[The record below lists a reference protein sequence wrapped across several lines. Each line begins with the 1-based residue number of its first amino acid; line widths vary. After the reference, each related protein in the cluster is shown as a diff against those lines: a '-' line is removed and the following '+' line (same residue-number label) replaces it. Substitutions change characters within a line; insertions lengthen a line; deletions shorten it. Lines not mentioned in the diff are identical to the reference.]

1 MQHVTAFSRPQT
13 VPPVPTTVPK
23 RNVWILD
30 SWRDLILYVGTPLLI
45 IPLFTLAQARWSAQ
59 EIYLFVAAFGAMGH
73 HLPGMIRAY
82 GDRAL
87 FERFR
92 WRFIIAP
99 IFLLAVCVGFYFWD
113 IKTNPVVMIVF
124 LWGVWHG
131 MMQTY
136 GFGRIYDA
144 KTGSFAALTRRLDFA
159 TCGIWFAAGV
169 ILSPARMTDTL
180 EGFYGCGLPFISPG
194 GIHALQQ
201 TLLFAA
207 VAVSILWLANY
218 GRMWVAGTGQNPV
231 KLALFITS
239 VAFWWYCNN
248 GVANIL
254 AGIALFEV
262 FHDVQYLSLVWI
274 YNRNRVEKDSSI
286 GGFMRFIFRR
296 SGSLIGLYVGLV
308 FAYGSIGYLNSHIG
322 METLTRL
329 LTGLVAASGLLH
341 FYYDGFIWKVREK
354 STRQSL
360 GLAGGTADVKLGSF
374 LPSWALH
381 ASKWAVAFVIPLTAM
396 WFGKVYRAAPPVD
409 RTGRVAADLPA
420 SARAHYNYGAVL
432 QQLGRFDEAE
442 KEYRATLRI
451 DPSYMKV
458 YVNMASLLMSKS
470 KLDEAKKYYDRAI
483 QLDPSSGEV
492 HAGYAYLLER
502 LGRADEARAEYEN
515 AIRVTPKK
523 SAARL
528 FYTYGAFLDKRGEL
542 DAAIAQYQSAL
553 EVDPNLADAHSELAT
568 ALLTK
573 GDSQKAEAHYLEA
586 ARLDPK
592 RADTHSNLGSLLLRE
607 GKTSQAIIQ
616 YEEALRI
623 DPTLTEAAEN
633 LRVAK
638 SSDTRFQS
646 RTPK

>member
-1 MQHVTAFSRPQT
+1 MQHVTAFSRPET
-13 VPPVPTTVPK
+13 VPPVAALVPK
-23 RNVWILD
+23 RSVWILD

-99 IFLLAVCVGFYFWD
+99 VFLLAVCVGFYFWD
-113 IKTNPVVMIVF
+113 IKTNPVVLIVF
-124 LWGVWHG
+124 FWGVWHG

-144 KTGSFAALTRRLDFA
+144 KMGSFATVTRQLDFA

-169 ILSPARMTDTL
+169 ILSPSRMTDTL
-180 EGFYGCGLPFISPG
+180 EGLYGCGLPFISPT

-201 TLLFAA
+201 TFFFAA
-207 VAVSILWLANY
+207 MAVSVLWVANY
-218 GRMWVAGTGQNPV
+218 IRMWVAGTRQNPV

-274 YNRNRVEKDSSI
+274 YNRSRVEKDSSI
-286 GGFMRFIFRR
+286 GGFMRFVFRR
-296 SGSLIGLYVGLV
+296 SGALVGLYVGLV
-308 FAYGSIGYLNSHIG
+308 FAYGSIGYLNSLIG
-322 METLTRL
+322 INTITRV
-329 LTGLVAASGLLH
+329 LTGVVAASALLH

-360 GLAGGTADVKLGSF
+360 GLAGGTADLKLGGL
-374 LPSWALH
+374 LPGWALH
-381 ASKWAVAFVIPLTAM
+381 GTKWAVAFVIPLGAM
-396 WFGKVYRAAPPVD
+396 WFGKVYRAAPAVD
-409 RTGRVAADLPA
+409 RNAYVAADLPA
-420 SARAHYNYGAVL
+420 SARAHYNYGAAL
-432 QQLGRFDEAE
+432 QEIGRIDDAE
-442 KEYRATLRI
+442 KEYNTVLRF
-451 DPSYMKV
+451 DPNYTKADVNLAVVYM
-458 YVNMASLLMSKS
+458 ARSKF
-470 KLDEAKKYYDRAI
+470 DEAKKYYERALQI
-483 QLDPSSGEV
+483 DPHADDV
-492 HAGYAYLLER
+492 HAGYAYVLER
-502 LGRADEARAEYEN
+502 LGQPDQARAEYEK
-515 AIRVTPKK
+515 AIRLIPK
-523 SAARL
+523 SARL
-528 FYTYGAFLDKRGEL
+528 LYTYGAYLDKRGQL
-542 DAAIAQYQSAL
+542 DAAIAQYQRAL
-553 EVDPNLADAHSELAT
+553 EVDPNLTDAHSELAT
-568 ALLTK
+568 ALMTK
-573 GDSQKAEAHYLEA
+573 GDTQKAEAHYREA

-592 RADTHSNLGSLLLRE
+592 RTDVHCNLGSLLLGE
-607 GKTSQAIIQ
+607 GKTSQAILE
-616 YEEALRI
+616 YEEALRL

-638 SSDTRFQS
+638 QSDNRFQS
-646 RTPK
+646 RAPK

>member
-13 VPPVPTTVPK
+13 VPPVSALVPK

-92 WRFIIAP
+92 GRFIIAP
-99 IFLLAVCVGFYFWD
+99 IFLLAVCVGFYVSD

-218 GRMWVAGTGQNPV
+218 GRMWVAGTRQNPV

-296 SGSLIGLYVGLV
+296 SGSLVGLYIGLV
-308 FAYGSIGYLNSHIG
+308 FAYGSLGIFKERVDV
-322 METLTRL
+322 ETIKRV
-329 LTGLVAASGLLH
+329 LTGVVAASGLLH
-341 FYYDGFIWKVREK
+341 FYYDGFIWKVRERA
-354 STRQSL
+354 TREHL
-360 GLAGGTADVKLGSF
+360 GLAAGNVSAASREF
-374 LPSWALH
+374 LPSWLLHGLKWVAL
-381 ASKWAVAFVIPLTAM
+381 FVIPLGALWIGQTH
-396 WFGKVYRAAPPVD
+396 GTVPVLQRD
-409 RTGRVAADLPA
+409 AWIVSDLPRGT
-420 SARAHYNYGAVL
+420 SAHLKYGNALRDVD
-432 QQLGRFDEAE
+432 RFDEAGE
-442 KEYRATLRI
+442 QYRIALAI
-451 DPSYMKV
+451 DPNAADAHYGLGHV
-458 YVNMASLLMSKS
+458 LLAQS
-470 KLDEAKKYYDRAI
+470 KLDDAASQMEEALRK
-483 QLDPSSGEV
+483 DPRNGEI
-492 HAGYAYLLER
+492 HSDYGYILEV
-502 LGRADEARAEYEN
+502 LGRKDEAIAEYEN
-515 AIRVTPKK
+515 AIRLNPK
-523 SAARL
+523 SGRVHYNYAM
-528 FYTYGAFLDKRGEL
+528 FLASGGKL
-542 DAAIAQYQSAL
+542 DQAIADFQ
-553 EVDPNLADAHSELAT
+553 T
-568 ALLTK
+568 ALK
-573 GDSQKAEAHYLEA
+573 YK
-586 ARLDPK
+586 
-592 RADTHSNLGSLLLRE
+592 
-607 GKTSQAIIQ
+607 
-616 YEEALRI
+616 
-623 DPTLTEAAEN
+623 
-633 LRVAK
+633 
-638 SSDTRFQS
+638 
-646 RTPK
+646 